1 MDGHTAVSS
10 SAFLSTP
17 SARRATYSFMALFKV
32 SKAISIHALREEG
45 DTRPVCCCT
54 NIINFYPRPPRGGRL
69 LVAGREIAVT
79 EISIHALREEGD
91 RRRHGDGERNQY
103 FYPRPPRGG
112 RPADLDASRG
122 DYEFLSTPSARRA
135 TGASDTNVFTATYF
149 YPRPP
154 RGGRLQLHR
163 RGCRGLTI
171 SIHALREE
179 GDAHAP
185 VLLDSDEVFLSTP
198 SARRATI
205 PIPIPAAVYRISIHA
220 LREEGDPQIR
230 DNLTND
236 MQFLSTPSARRA
248 TKRLQSIID
257 SENIFLSTPSARRA
271 TRKAYPDMVAQIEFL
286 STPSARRATG

>member
-1 MDGHTAVSS
+1 MVARRSLLFLSTPSARRATPLTWMHSAAITNFYPRPPRGGRQREPLLHNRTFQISIHALREEGDLKPLQAVTNWSYFYPRPPRGGRPMDGHTAVSS

-91 RRRHGDGERNQY
+91 RRCMGSQRVLPDFYPRPPRGGRRAAVIPVDAYRLISIHALREEGDRRRHGDGERNQY

-112 RPADLDASRG
+112 RPNC
-122 DYEFLSTPSARRA
+122 PA
-135 TGASDTNVFTATYF
+135 TGSKKVRNF

-154 RGGRLQLHR
+154 RGGRHSL
-163 RGCRGLTI
+163 
-171 SIHALREE
+171 
-179 GDAHAP
+179 P
-185 VLLDSDEVFLSTP
+185 F
-198 SARRATI
+198 RAYAKI
-205 PIPIPAAVYRISIHA
+205 
-220 LREEGDPQIR
+220 
-230 DNLTND
+230 
-236 MQFLSTPSARRA
+236 
-248 TKRLQSIID
+248 
-257 SENIFLSTPSARRA
+257 
-271 TRKAYPDMVAQIEFL
+271 
-286 STPSARRATG
+286 